1 MKLIV
6 GLGNP
11 GNQYKETRHNVGF
24 VCIDALIALEG
35 LKTTIDK
42 KFNAE
47 ISIINRNNSK
57 TIVAKPL
64 TYMNLSGNSVA
75 AIANYYKIS
84 SENIIIIHD
93 DLYLDLGKLRIKR
106 KGSAGGQNGIKDIIN
121 KLATDDFNRLKFG
134 IGLDERIPVKD
145 YVLSKFSKDEVKKLE
160 PAINDVVTACQLFA
174 EGMSISDLMNRYN

>member
-1 MKLIV
+1 MRLIV

-11 GNQYKETRHNVGF
+11 GNQYKGTRHNIGF
-24 VCIDALIALEG
+24 ICVDAFLASEG
-35 LKTTIDK
+35 VKATIDK

-47 ISIINRNNSK
+47 IAVINRNSDK

-84 SENIIIIHD
+84 PEDIIVIHD
-93 DLYLDLGKLRIKR
+93 DLYLDTGKLRIKR

-121 KLATDDFNRLKFG
+121 KLNTEEFNRLKFG
-134 IGLDERIPVKD
+134 IGLNQKIPVKD
-145 YVLSKFSKDEVKKLE
+145 YVLSKFSKVEAGNLE
-160 PAINDVVTACQLFA
+160 SVINDVAIACQLFA
-174 EGMSISDLMNRYN
+174 DGMSINDLMNKYN

>member
-1 MKLIV
+1 MRLIV

-11 GNQYKETRHNVGF
+11 GNQYKNTRHNIGF
-24 VCIDALIALEG
+24 TCVDAFLASEG
-35 LKTTIDK
+35 IKATIDK

-47 ISIINRNNSK
+47 VAIINKGNDK

-84 SENIIIIHD
+84 SENIIVIHD

-106 KGSAGGQNGIKDIIN
+106 KGSAGGQNGIKDIIS
-121 KLATDDFNRLKFG
+121 KLATEDFNRLKFG
-134 IGLDERIPVKD
+134 IGLDQRIPVKD
-145 YVLSKFSKDEVKKLE
+145 YVLSKFSKIESKNLE
-160 PAINDVVTACQLFA
+160 SVINDVMIVCQLFT
-174 EGMSISDLMNRYN
+174 EGMSINDLMNRYN